1 MKNIAIEK
9 NQNYIVDIIDNGIE
23 GEGIAK
29 IDNFT
34 IFIPGAIKGEKV
46 KILIVKVLTSY
57 AYGKIV
63 EIIKKSDNRIEIDC
77 ATYKRCGGCNLRH
90 IDYEESL
97 NVKRNIVQNLV
108 DKTLKNKIEV
118 DNVLGMGNPYHYRN
132 KAQYPVGIGKD
143 GKPVIGVFANR
154 THEIIPMEKCFI
166 QNERVEEVAKFI
178 YELAIKNNISI
189 YNEETQKGSLR
200 HIVIKIG
207 KQTEE
212 IMAILV
218 LNGDIL
224 KNEDKLITE
233 LLNKF
238 PNVKTIVKNINTQ
251 NTNVILGNKNINL
264 YGDGYITDI
273 LGDYTFRIS
282 PLSFYQV
289 NPVQAEALYNIGVE
303 EAGITKEDIV
313 FDLYCGIGTIT
324 IFMSKYAKKLY
335 GIEIVEE
342 AIKMAEDNA
351 KINDVTNT
359 EFIAGDV
366 ELVLDDL
373 INKKKIVPDIIMIDP
388 PRKGLDKTSIENILK
403 IKPKKLVYISCNP
416 ATLVRDLA
424 LLEDIYNVKKIKPVD
439 MFPFTSHVECCSV
452 LKLKESTE
460 I

>member
-1 MKNIAIEK
+1 MKNRVIEK
-9 NQNYIVDIIDNGIE
+9 NQSYIVDIIDNGIE

-46 KILIVKVLTSY
+46 KVLIVKVLTSY
-57 AYGKIV
+57 AYGKII
-63 EIIKKSDNRIEIDC
+63 EIIDSSNNRVKLDC
-77 ATYKRCGGCNLRH
+77 TTYKRCGGCNLRH
-90 IDYEESL
+90 INYEETL
-97 NVKRNIVQNLV
+97 NIKRNIVQNLV

-118 DNVLGMGNPYHYRN
+118 DDVLGMGNPYHYRN

-166 QNERVEEVAKFI
+166 QDERVEEVAKFI
-178 YELAIKNNISI
+178 YQFAIKHNISI

-218 LNGDIL
+218 VNDEKL
-224 KNEDKLITE
+224 KCEDKLVEE
-233 LLNKF
+233 LVNKF
-238 PNVKTIVKNINTQ
+238 SNIKTIVKNVNNK

-273 LGDYTFRIS
+273 LGDYIFKIS

-303 EAGITKEDIV
+303 EAGISKEDTV

-324 IFMSKYAKKLY
+324 IFMSKYAKKVY

-342 AIKMAEDNA
+342 AIKMAKENA
-351 KINDVTNT
+351 KLNNVQNT

-366 ELVLDDL
+366 QVILDDL
-373 INKKKIVPDIIMIDP
+373 INKKNVIPDIIMIDP
-388 PRKGLDKTSIENILK
+388 PRKGLDNTSIENILK

-424 LLEDIYNVKKIKPVD
+424 LLEDAYEINKIKPVD
-439 MFPFTSHVECCSV
+439 MFPFTSHVEVISCLS
-452 LKLKESTE
+452 LR
-460 I
+460 